1 VKFVSLFAGI
11 GGFDLAFEEAGMECV
26 AQVEID
32 EQCNQVLTY
41 YFPTADRRIKD
52 VKEFTR
58 DNFRGA
64 VDLICGG
71 FPCQDL
77 SVAGKREGLAGERS
91 GLWFEFRR
99 ILEEFRPGWVVVENV
114 PGLLSSFSG
123 PHPPS
128 DLAEG
133 EEWEATEESDF
144 GIVLRGLAELGY
156 GVTWRVLDAQFF
168 GVPQRRRRVF
178 VVGSLGNGRS
188 AQVLFERKGGTW
200 DPPPS
205 RKAGKR
211 IAIGATA
218 SPEIGSGYRVEP
230 STYQSETSRALTA
243 CKTATGRLD
252 PNEQEFVVAGTLNSG
267 GNNGG
272 FRTEPG
278 EHIVAQPVAPAISAS
293 NPYGD
298 HESREGLLIAHT
310 LKAEGVDASED
321 GTGRG
326 IPIVAAH
333 DTGQGW
339 WNQADVAGTLRAEG
353 ENRPSRPSNIVAFG
367 VSENQ
372 RAETRLT
379 DYSRQITS
387 GGGKPGQGYP
397 AALTSYGVRRLTPRE
412 CERLQG
418 FPDDHTAGQSDS
430 ARYRQLGNAV
440 NKAVAL
446 WIGKRIMEVENG

>member
-1 VKFVSLFAGI
+1 MRFVSLFAGI
-11 GGFDLAFEEAGMECV
+11 GGFDLAFKEAGMECV

-32 EQCNQVLTY
+32 ERCNQVLTY
-41 YFPTADRRIKD
+41 HFPTADRRIKD

-77 SVAGKREGLAGERS
+77 SVAGQRAGLAGERS

-188 AQVLFERKGGTW
+188 AQVLFEREGSAW

-205 RKAGKR
+205 RKAGKGVAPALVKGA
-211 IAIGATA
+211 AIGRKPEAGPQYGEVLTDGSCYTLNSTEVHGVTA
-218 SPEIGSGYRVEP
+218 
-230 STYQSETSRALTA
+230 
-243 CKTATGRLD
+243 
-252 PNEQEFVVAGTLNSG
+252 TLNSG

-310 LKAEGVDASED
+310 LKAEGADASED